1 MVRYEQETADAKKCA
16 RFYARSTICRASS
29 TSPFSFTITM
39 KGMIKKYKSDK
50 KDKIKGNIN
59 HFRRSTVK
67 EAPNEVLC
75 RLARY
80 ITLKDTLP
88 SLAKKFSEQ

>member
-1 MVRYEQETADAKKCA
+1 MRCEQETIDAEEYVIY
-16 RFYARSTICRASS
+16 YARSLICRGSS
-29 TSPFSFTITM
+29 TFPLPFTITM
-39 KGMIKKYKSDK
+39 KGTIKKYERDK
-50 KDKIKGNIN
+50 KELNKSNVN
-59 HFRRSTVK
+59 YCRRSTVK

-88 SLAKKFSEQ
+88 SLATKFSEQ

>member
-1 MVRYEQETADAKKCA
+1 MRCEQETTDAQEYVIY
-16 RFYARSTICRASS
+16 YARSTICRGSS
-29 TSPFSFTITM
+29 TFPFPFTITM
-39 KGMIKKYKSDK
+39 KGTIKKYERDK
-50 KDKIKGNIN
+50 KDKNKRNVSYC
-59 HFRRSTVK
+59 RRSTVK

-88 SLAKKFSEQ
+88 SLATKFSDQ